1 VTPQASNSFGEASAQ
16 LVMRAANQ
24 PIHPLSGSI
33 DGFVAFWAFDV
44 EPAETFAITAPSGL
58 SAMQILTFLLCNVG
72 TLAGT
77 VPARSLSGPTYRT
90 SP

>member
-1 VTPQASNSFGEASAQ
+1 
-16 LVMRAANQ
+16 MRAANQ
-24 PIHPLSGSI
+24 PIHPLSGAI

-58 SAMQILTFLLCNVG
+58 SATQILTFLLRNVG

-77 VPARSLSGPTYRT
+77 VPARSLSGPNVSNFSLTGGRHLHPP
-90 SP
+90 SVPR